1 MGRTSTMGRRLR
13 VPRSSLLVPAVAAV
27 AGLAF
32 LAWKPGVARSML
44 GSPRALGFTVMVG
57 VLVLALGWSLPRHGA
72 GPRVTV
78 AAQLVPALLAAAVTV
93 VPAFRSVTVQEGVSP
108 QARPVAGAAALTGID
123 HAATGR
129 VVLLQTGPGRHVV
142 RLLALDVEPGPD
154 YHVYLAP
161 GPDRRSPQGATH
173 LGPLRG
179 NRGSQNY
186 PVPSVVAANVPV
198 TVLIWCRAFA
208 VPVAAATIR

>member
-1 MGRTSTMGRRLR
+1 
-13 VPRSSLLVPAVAAV
+13 LLVPGVAAV

-32 LAWKPGVARSML
+32 LAWKPGLARSML
-44 GSPRALGFTVMVG
+44 GSPRALGF
-57 VLVLALGWSLPRHGA
+57 AD
-72 GPRVTV
+72 V
-78 AAQLVPALLAAAVTV
+78 AALA
-93 VPAFRSVTVQEGVSP
+93 
-108 QARPVAGAAALTGID
+108 GID

-129 VVLLQTGPGRHVV
+129 VVLLQTGHGRHVV
-142 RLLALDVEPGPD
+142 RLEALEVEPGPD

-161 GPDRRSPQGATH
+161 GPDRRSPEGATH
-173 LGPLRG
+173 LGRLRG

-186 PVPSVVAANVPV
+186 PVPSVVAADVPV